1 MKKDRIT
8 AAFAA
13 IVLVCVMVVGAFSAS
28 AAGGD
33 QQDPLIT
40 LSYLTQVVKPELL
53 EKVDEQ
59 VAANEK
65 ALTEKIDAAID
76 NYSKEMEQA
85 LTQGGVESSA
95 FKGVWLEAGQ
105 TLKPAA
111 GSEILLRMGGAKV
124 SAGTSPVLLD
134 STTGGSLEIGGAVQM
149 NHLYVA
155 PLEAAGITADAS
167 GALFLVRGTF
177 TVG

>member
-8 AAFAA
+8 AAFGA
-13 IVLVCVMVVGAFSAS
+13 IVLACVMVVGAFSAS

-53 EKVDEQ
+53 EKVDKQ
-59 VAANEK
+59 VAANEQ
-65 ALTEKIDAAID
+65 ALNEKIDAAIE

-85 LTQGGVESSA
+85 LSQEDVESSA
-95 FKGVWLEAGQ
+95 FYAVWLDAGQ
-105 TLKPAA
+105 TMIPAA
-111 GSEILLRMGGAKV
+111 GSELLLRMGGAKV

-134 STTGGSLEIGGAVQM
+134 ATSGGSLEIGGALQM

-155 PLEAAGITADAS
+155 PLEAVGITADET
-167 GALFLVRGTF
+167 GVLLLMRGTF
-177 TVG
+177 TLA